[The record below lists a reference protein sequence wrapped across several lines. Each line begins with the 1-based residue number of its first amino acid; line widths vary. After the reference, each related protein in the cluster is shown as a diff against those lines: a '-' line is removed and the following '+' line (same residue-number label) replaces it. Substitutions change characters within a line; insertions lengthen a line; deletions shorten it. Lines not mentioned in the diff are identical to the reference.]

1 MMIDKKLKQA
11 AAKAAIEYLPKNEI
25 IGIGTGS
32 TTNFFIDQLNKTK
45 AYTNIKGAIPSS
57 EATASRLRFYNIPI
71 FDLNEV
77 NTVSVYI
84 DSADE
89 ITPLGTMIKGGGAAL
104 TREKIIASVAKQ
116 FICIADSSKLV
127 NVLGK
132 FPLPVEVI
140 PIATNVVIRKLSTLN
155 HCKPRLRMKNNKPLI
170 TINGCYII
178 DIIGLNI
185 TAPIELETTINNITG
200 VVTVGLFAHKSAN
213 ICLLSTNIGV
223 KTLKF

>member
-1 MMIDKKLKQA
+1 MITYKELKQA
-11 AAKAAIEYLPKNEI
+11 AAKAAIQYLPKNEV

-32 TTNFFIDQLNKTK
+32 TTNYFIDQLNKTK
-45 AYTNIKGAIPSS
+45 AYMKIKGAVASS
-57 EATASRLRFYNIPI
+57 EATASKLRFYNIPI
-71 FDLNEV
+71 FDLNEID
-77 NTVSVYI
+77 TISVYI

-89 ITPLGTMIKGGGAAL
+89 ITPLGAMIKGGGAAL

-127 NVLGK
+127 DVLGK
-132 FPLPVEVI
+132 FPLPIEVI
-140 PIATNVVIRKLSTLN
+140 PIATNVVIRKLSMLDN
-155 HCKPRLRMKNNKPLI
+155 CQPRLRMKNNKPLI

-185 TAPIELETTINNITG
+185 TAPIELETIINNITG

-223 KTLKF
+223 KKLIF